1 MRITVIGTGYLG
13 AVHAACMADLGHEVL
28 GVDTDAEKIAALAD
42 GRVPFFEPGLAEVL
56 SRGIGSGALR
66 FGTSLAEAARFGDV
80 HFICVGTPQLPGF
93 QAADLSAVHAVIN
106 GLVPQVTRDCLMV
119 GKSTVPV
126 GTAAHL
132 AARIGQLAPGG
143 VDVELAWNPE
153 FLREGFAVEDTL
165 RPSRLVAGA
174 ASAGAHATLRVV
186 YAPIIHAGVPYI
198 ATDLASAELVKVS
211 ANAFLA
217 TKISF
222 INAIAD
228 VCDAAGADINVVA
241 NAMGYDDRIGR
252 RFLAA
257 GIGFGG
263 GCLPK
268 DIRALTARAAELGVA
283 DSVCFLRE
291 VDDVNM
297 SRRRR
302 AFEIARDLLGGS
314 FTGRNVAVLGA
325 AFKPATDDVRDSPA
339 LHIATAMQVEG
350 ARVRV
355 HDPKAADNARKVSP
369 ALGYALDIEETCE
382 QADIVLHLTEWP
394 QYRDLDPA
402 ALGAIVRRR
411 CLFDGRNA
419 LPLDRWRTAG
429 WAVRALGRPAQTAA
443 RPAAEHG

>member
-56 SRGIGSGALR
+56 DRGIGSGNLR
-66 FGTSLAEAARFGDV
+66 FGTSLAEAAQFGEV
-80 HFICVGTPQLPGF
+80 HFICVGTPQLPGL
-93 QAADLSAVHAVIN
+93 QAADLSAVHAVID
-106 GLVPQVTRDCLMV
+106 GLVPHITRDCLLV

-126 GTAAHL
+126 GTAAQL
-132 AARIGQLAPGG
+132 AARIGRLAPGG

-165 RPSRLVAGA
+165 RPSRLVAGV
-174 ASAGAHATLRVV
+174 ASAGADAILRAV
-186 YAPIIHAGVPYI
+186 YAPIIGAGVPYI

-241 NAMGYDDRIGR
+241 DAMGYDDRIGR

-283 DSVCFLRE
+283 DSVGFLRE
-291 VDDVNM
+291 VDEVNLG
-297 SRRRR
+297 RRRR
-302 AFEIARDLLGGS
+302 ALAIARELLGGS
-314 FTGRNVAVLGA
+314 LAGRNVAVLGA

-339 LHIATAMQVEG
+339 LDIAVAMQEEG

-369 ALGYALDIEETCE
+369 ALGYALDVEETCE

-394 QYRDLDPA
+394 QYRDLDP
-402 ALGAIVRRR
+402 
-411 CLFDGRNA
+411 
-419 LPLDRWRTAG
+419 
-429 WAVRALGRPAQTAA
+429 
-443 RPAAEHG
+443 